1 MSDIFAHTLSVL
13 TYIFEGFCAFWLFD
27 RFSEP
32 RIKRREAGKYA
43 AGALWTFCGIVSSFA
58 FEGNSEKQLLIKLGI
73 YILVMFAFSLL
84 WYSGGILRR
93 IFPAALFIALRE
105 LSAQS
110 ANCLVCMSEAAVK
123 LLVSMAERNVISYES
138 LVPAAE
144 ITIRTFIVFIEAV
157 KEALIY
163 FSVSR
168 IIKNKRYEIGSE
180 KEAAIYLLPSV
191 VGIMLSAFVRLIA
204 ISIEDGNAV
213 LIFNRYPS
221 LYAVIPAVSL
231 TLLAAVVLNF
241 KLCQDITGLQIGR
254 SEKSVLEN
262 QIEHIKNS
270 LDETERFYEK
280 LRSVRHDMK
289 NSLATL
295 QSLLEKK
302 CPDDEEINRFFAEMN
317 ISSADIG
324 SPLHTGNAV
333 SDAVIGRKFRYAE
346 NVVPGI
352 KLDADSFIFKD
363 ETIKA
368 YDMGVILNNGL
379 DNAVEACVRLKE
391 KFPKSETY
399 ITVRS
404 FKMKNMLFVEIENSF
419 DGVLRRKNPYADGEG
434 GLPLSL
440 KDDPETH
447 GIGLHN
453 IKSCAEKY
461 SGGIDCIAE
470 DGKFILSVMLKTSL
484 NK

>member
-13 TYIFEGFCAFWLFD
+13 TYIFEGCCAFWLFN

-32 RIKRREAGKYA
+32 RSKGAGKYA
-43 AGALWTFCGIVSSFA
+43 AGALWTFCGIVSSFV
-58 FEGNSEKQLLIKLGI
+58 FEGNSERHLLIKLSI
-73 YILVMFAFSLL
+73 YILVMFGFSLL
-84 WYSGGILRR
+84 RYSGGFLRR

-110 ANCLVCMSEAAVK
+110 ANCLVCLSEAAVK
-123 LLVSMAERNVISYES
+123 LLVSMAERNMISYES

-144 ITIRTFIVFIEAV
+144 ITIRIFIVFIEAV

-168 IIKNKRYEIGSE
+168 IIKSKRYEIDTE

-231 TLLAAVVLNF
+231 TLLTAVVLNF
-241 KLCQDITGLQIGR
+241 KLCQDMTGLQIGR
-254 SEKSVLEN
+254 SEKNILEN
-262 QIEHIKNS
+262 QIEQMKNS
-270 LDETERFYEK
+270 LDETERFYDN

-317 ISSADIG
+317 ISSDEAG

-346 NVVPGI
+346 SVVPGI

-363 ETIKA
+363 ESIKA

-379 DNAVEACVRLKE
+379 DNAVEACARMKE
-391 KFPKSETY
+391 RFPKAETY
-399 ITVRS
+399 IKVRS
-404 FKMKNMLFVEIENSF
+404 FKMRSMLFVEIENSF
-419 DGVLRRKNPYADGEG
+419 DGVLRRRTPYGDGESC
-434 GLPLSL
+434 LPLSL

-447 GIGLHN
+447 GIGLRN

-470 DGKFILSVMLKTSL
+470 DGKFILSVMLKIGL